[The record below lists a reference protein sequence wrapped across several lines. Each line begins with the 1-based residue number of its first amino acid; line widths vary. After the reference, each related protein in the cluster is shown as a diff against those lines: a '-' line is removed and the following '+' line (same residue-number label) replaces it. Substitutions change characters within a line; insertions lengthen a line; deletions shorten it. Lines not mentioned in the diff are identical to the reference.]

1 MTEIFPIKLRIS
13 NAYLVKGER
22 NILVD
27 TGSEGE
33 GKRIIK
39 ALNINGLDLKDIAL
53 IVHTHGHSDHCGS
66 TRELTQIHKIP
77 TAIHSADIQMTEAG
91 NNGNLKTRGFTAKL
105 VKPFVDKPFPAFK
118 ADTLM
123 DNLTNLHQ
131 FGIQG
136 IIHHT
141 PGHTK
146 GSISIEFDNN
156 EAIIGDLLMGG
167 YFGGAILP
175 QVPDYHYFV
184 DDFETL
190 NLSIKKALLF
200 NANKFYVGHGGA
212 IPKKLIEKR
221 FG

>member
-1 MTEIFPIKLRIS
+1 MTEIFPIKLKIS
-13 NAYLVKGER
+13 NCYLVKGER

-27 TGSEGE
+27 TGSEDE
-33 GKRIIK
+33 AKQIIK

-66 TRELTQIHKIP
+66 TRELTNIHKIP
-77 TAIHSADIQMTEAG
+77 TVIHSADSYMTEAG
-91 NNGNLKTRGFTAKL
+91 NNGNLKTRGFVAKL

-118 ADTLM
+118 ADILI

-146 GSISIEFDNN
+146 GSISIEFDNC
-156 EAIIGDLLMGG
+156 EAIVGDLLMGG
-167 YFGGAILP
+167 YFGGKILP
-175 QVPDYHYFV
+175 QIPNYHYFV

-200 NANKFYVGHGGA
+200 NSSKFHVGHGGA